1 MRFLFALA
9 IFLGLSACSTL
20 NSNSV
25 ADEPLFD
32 RYWRVFEV
40 DGKPVGANDNRPEP
54 HLVLDAGNRVHG
66 SDGCNRF
73 NGSYDTTQGLRF
85 GRMASTMMACVP
97 PTDLLA
103 REVIMAFNV
112 TTSYRIQGKQLELFD
127 AEGRSRVRLEATF
140 LK

>member
-9 IFLGLSACSTL
+9 VFLGLPACSPM
-20 NSNSV
+20 NSV
-25 ADEPLFD
+25 PDEPLID
-32 RYWRVFEV
+32 RYWRVIEV
-40 DGKPVGANDNRPEP
+40 DRKALGAGDNRPEP

-97 PTDLLA
+97 PIDLLA
-103 REVIMAFNV
+103 REVIMALNA